1 MLWVLGYGALL
12 VGFGIFLFIRNGKQ
26 SFANFVVF
34 ERKAGWFT
42 IGMSLTALVFGA
54 SAVFGMSGLA
64 YKMGWN
70 ASWWTMS
77 GVVCL
82 LVLAVTFAKTVWDS
96 RSLTLPDIISKT
108 FGAEIRIYVSLVL
121 FLAWLMVLA
130 GQIIAGGN
138 IIGILIKD
146 RALAYIIFALIF
158 TSYTVLAGQ
167 SAVLKSGWI
176 QTALMAAGLVVLF
189 ILVYLNLKPVK
200 VRAISL
206 NAALGFGPQFNF
218 GQFLGI
224 FIPVGL
230 SYLFGPDM
238 YSRIF
243 SAKDPKNAKLGLVFG
258 AGLVAVITLLI
269 VWIGIL
275 SKGVLGNVAVTDNV
289 IPLLFDRLLK
299 GPLGDFVL
307 VALVSIPL
315 SGADIILMTTATVF
329 GKDILF
335 PLMDKMKLKKPNEF
349 PLSVFRVFIVLT
361 AALATLIAFQFRSI
375 IPTLLI
381 SYKIFTVGIV
391 PLLFVALLSIK
402 FGVDLKSLV
411 YRIFGGIYV
420 LIVSIVVLF
429 VEMNWIALPLA
440 NYNVWLTGINALVL
454 LLVFFLPARLGKKK
468 GAAQV

>member
-1 MLWVLGYGALL
+1 MLWVIGYGALL
-12 VGFGIFLFIRNGKQ
+12 VGMGIFLFIRNGKQ
-26 SFANFVVF
+26 SFGAFVVF

-42 IGMSLTALVFGA
+42 IGMSLAALVFGA

-64 YKMGWN
+64 YKTGWN

-82 LVLAVTFAKTVWDS
+82 LILAVTFAKTVWDS
-96 RSLTLPDIISKT
+96 KSLTLPDIISKT
-108 FGAEIRIYVSLVL
+108 FGPEIRVYVSLVL

-138 IIGILIKD
+138 ITGLLIKD
-146 RALAYIIFALIF
+146 KVVAYIVFALIF

-167 SAVLKSGWI
+167 SAVMKSGWI
-176 QTALMAAGLVVLF
+176 QTALMAGGLIVLF
-189 ILVYLNLKPVK
+189 ILIYFNLKPSK
-200 VRAISL
+200 FRAVSL
-206 NAALGFGPQFNF
+206 SASMGFGPQFSF

-243 SAKDPKNAKLGLVFG
+243 SAKDSKNAKLGLLFG
-258 AGLVAVITLLI
+258 AGLITVITFLI
-269 VWIGIL
+269 VWIGVL
-275 SKGVLGNVAVTDNV
+275 SKSVLGNVAVTDNV
-289 IPLLFDRLLK
+289 IPLLFDHLLK

-307 VALVSIPL
+307 VALISIPL

-335 PLMDKMKLKKPNEF
+335 PLMDRMKLKKPNEF

-361 AALATLIAFQFRSI
+361 AALATLVAFQFRSI
-375 IPTLLI
+375 IPTLLV

-391 PLLFVALLSIK
+391 PLLFVSLLAIMA
-402 FGVDLKSLV
+402 GLDLKTLL
-411 YRIFGGIYV
+411 YRIFAGIYV
-420 LIVSIVVLF
+420 LIVSLAVLF
-429 VEMNWIALPLA
+429 IEMKWISLPIA
-440 NYNVWLTGINALVL
+440 NYNIWMTGINSLVL
-454 LLVFFLPARLGKKK
+454 LLAFLLPAWLGKKK
-468 GAAQV
+468 GAAPV